1 MRNRKPYRSQHRR
14 PHRSDRSD
22 SRSDTRGRVETFV
35 IKRNLDINCNVG
47 QGFGIY
53 QNQFEEKLIP
63 YVTSINIACGAHAGD
78 PLTMSKIIEV
88 SKNHNVSIGAL
99 IGFDDRV
106 GNGERE
112 MYLGVDELRAMV
124 LYQLGALHAL
134 LHSRGLEI
142 RHVRTHGF
150 LYKQL
155 YTDVLIAETVAK
167 AVSEFS
173 KWITLVGL
181 SGQVLATACNTAN
194 IKAGHEVQVARRYRK
209 DGTILPYN
217 PNINQKS
224 MIESAAEKARELTQ
238 TGRLTCEDNSKI
250 RLNADTIHIP
260 SDSDQSIE
268 LARLVRAMIP
278 EPKPLHMDKFE
289 KYLAGTSVLS

>member
-1 MRNRKPYRSQHRR
+1 MKRRPYNRNQHRR
-14 PHRSDRSD
+14 PHQRPS
-22 SRSDTRGRVETFV
+22 SRGGIDVFV
-35 IKRNLDINCNVG
+35 QKKNLDINCNVG

-53 QNQFEEKLIP
+53 QNQHEEKLFP
-63 YVTSINIACGAHAGD
+63 YVTSVNIACGAHAGD
-78 PLTMSKIIEV
+78 PLTMARVIDLAR
-88 SKNHNVSIGAL
+88 NHNISIGAL

-112 MYLGVDELRAMV
+112 MYLGVEELRAMV

-134 LHSRGLEI
+134 LHSKGLEI

-155 YTDVLIAETVAK
+155 YTDILIAETVAK

-173 KWITLVGL
+173 RWITLVGL
-181 SGQVLATACNTAN
+181 SGSVLATACANAN

-209 DGTILPYN
+209 DGTILPHS
-217 PNINQKS
+217 PGINVKNL
-224 MIESAAEKARELTQ
+224 IEGAASRARELIQ

-250 RLNADTIHIP
+250 RVNIDTIHVP
-260 SDSDQSIE
+260 SDNEQGVE
-268 LARLVRAMIP
+268 LARLIRAMIP
-278 EPKPLHMDKFE
+278 EPKPLHMDKFD
-289 KYLAGTSVLS
+289 KYLASVSVLN

>member
-1 MRNRKPYRSQHRR
+1 MAYNRRPPNRGQHRR
-14 PHRSDRSD
+14 PYQRSNS
-22 SRSDTRGRVETFV
+22 RGRTDRVEATFV
-35 IKRNLDINCNVG
+35 QKKNLDINCNVG

-53 QNQFEEKLIP
+53 QNQFEEKLLP

-78 PLTMSKIIEV
+78 PLTMARIIDL
-88 SKNHNVSIGAL
+88 SKNYNVSIGAL

-112 MYLGVDELRAMV
+112 MYLGVEELRAMV

-134 LHSRGLEI
+134 LHSKGLEI
-142 RHVRTHGF
+142 RHVRAHGF

-155 YTDVLIAETVAK
+155 YTDVLIAEIVAK
-167 AVSEFS
+167 AVGEFS

-181 SGQVLATACNTAN
+181 SGSVLNTACSNAN
-194 IKAGHEVQVARRYRK
+194 VRAGHEIQVARRYRR
-209 DGTILPYN
+209 DATILPYI
-217 PNINQKS
+217 PNAKD
-224 MIESAAEKARELTQ
+224 MIEGAASRARELIE

-250 RLNADTIHIP
+250 RIQADTIHIP
-260 SDSDQSIE
+260 SDTEQSIE

-278 EPKPLHMDKFE
+278 EPKALHMDKFD
-289 KYLAGTSVLS
+289 KYLSGV

>member
-1 MRNRKPYRSQHRR
+1 MRPRR
-14 PHRSDRSD
+14 PYNRNQNR
-22 SRSDTRGRVETFV
+22 RPNPRGSNNRDRVEIFV
-35 IKRNLDINCNVG
+35 QKKNLDINCNVG

-53 QNQFEEKLIP
+53 QNQFEEKLMP

-78 PLTMSKIIEV
+78 PLTMTRVIDLA
-88 SKNHNVSIGAL
+88 KNHNVSIGAL

-112 MYLGVDELRAMV
+112 MYLGVEELRAMV

-134 LHSRGLEI
+134 LHSKGLEI

-173 KWITLVGL
+173 SWITLVGL
-181 SGQVLATACNTAN
+181 SGPVLATACTNAN
-194 IKAGHEVQVARRYRK
+194 IRAGHEVQVAKRYRK
-209 DGTILPYN
+209 DGTILPSTSIN
-217 PNINQKS
+217 PKNL
-224 MIESAAEKARELTQ
+224 IESTANKARELIQ
-238 TGRLTCEDNSKI
+238 TGRLTCEDNSKM
-250 RLNADTIHIP
+250 RVNADTIHIP
-260 SDSDQSIE
+260 SDSEQSIE
-268 LARLVRAMIP
+268 LARLIRAMIP
-278 EPKPLHMDKFE
+278 DPKPLHMDKFD
-289 KYLAGTSVLS
+289 KYLAGSSVLN

>member
-1 MRNRKPYRSQHRR
+1 MKRRPYNRNQHRR
-14 PHRSDRSD
+14 YNQRPVS
-22 SRSDTRGRVETFV
+22 RGRVDIFV
-35 IKRNLDINCNVG
+35 QKKNLDINCNVG

-53 QNQFEEKLIP
+53 QNQFEEKLMP

-78 PLTMSKIIEV
+78 PLTMTRVIDLA
-88 SKNHNVSIGAL
+88 KNYNVSIGAL

-112 MYLGVDELRAMV
+112 IYLGVEELRAMV

-134 LHSRGLEI
+134 LHSKGLEI

-181 SGQVLATACNTAN
+181 SGPVLATACTNAN

-209 DGTILPYN
+209 DGTILPSSVN
-217 PNINQKS
+217 PKS
-224 MIESAAEKARELTQ
+224 LIESAAEKARELIQ
-238 TGRLTCEDNSKI
+238 TGRLTCDDNSKI
-250 RLNADTIHIP
+250 RINVDTIHIP
-260 SDSDQSIE
+260 SDNEQSIE

-278 EPKPLHMDKFE
+278 EPKPLHMDQFD
-289 KYLAGTSVLS
+289 KYLGALSVLN

>member
-1 MRNRKPYRSQHRR
+1 M
-14 PHRSDRSD
+14 
-22 SRSDTRGRVETFV
+22 FV
-35 IKRNLDINCNVG
+35 QKKNLDINCNVG

-53 QNQFEEKLIP
+53 QNQFEEKLMP

-78 PLTMSKIIEV
+78 PLTMTRVIDLA
-88 SKNHNVSIGAL
+88 KNHNVSIGAL

-112 MYLGVDELRAMV
+112 MYLGVEELRAMV

-134 LHSRGLEI
+134 LHSKGLEI

-155 YTDVLIAETVAK
+155 YTDVLIAEAVAK

-173 KWITLVGL
+173 SWITLVGL
-181 SGQVLATACNTAN
+181 SGSVLATACANAN
-194 IKAGHEVQVARRYRK
+194 IRAGHEVQVARRYRK
-209 DGTILPYN
+209 DGTILPSTSS
-217 PNINQKS
+217 INAKNL
-224 MIESAAEKARELTQ
+224 IESAADKARELIQ

-250 RLNADTIHIP
+250 RVNADTIHVP
-260 SDSDQSIE
+260 SDSEQSIE
-268 LARLVRAMIP
+268 LARLVRAMVP
-278 EPKPLHMDKFE
+278 EPKPLHMDKFD
-289 KYLAGTSVLS
+289 KYIAGVSVLN

>member
-1 MRNRKPYRSQHRR
+1 MRKRPYNRNQPRRYNQKPANE
-14 PHRSDRSD
+14 
-22 SRSDTRGRVETFV
+22 GRVDIFTQ
-35 IKRNLDINCNVG
+35 KKNLDINCNVG

-53 QNQFEEKLIP
+53 QNQFEEKLMP

-78 PLTMSKIIEV
+78 PLTMTKVIDLA
-88 SKNHNVSIGAL
+88 KNYNISIGAL

-112 MYLGVDELRAMV
+112 MYLGVEELRAMV

-134 LHSRGLEI
+134 LHSKGLEI

-181 SGQVLATACNTAN
+181 SGSVLATACTNAN
-194 IKAGHEVQVARRYRK
+194 IKAGHEVQVARRDRK
-209 DGTILPYN
+209 DGTILSPSSVSSKN
-217 PNINQKS
+217 L
-224 MIESAAEKARELTQ
+224 IESAADKARELIQ
-238 TGRLTCEDNSKI
+238 TGRLTCDDNSKI
-250 RLNADTIHIP
+250 RVNADTIHIP
-260 SDSDQSIE
+260 SDNEQSIE

-278 EPKPLHMDKFE
+278 EPKPLHMDKFD
-289 KYLAGTSVLS
+289 KYLSGVSVLS